1 VILTAKDCNLRERS
15 LLRKTKEELV
25 SAAQI
30 VKITAFERL
39 VHGIEQEMRMPIP
52 QVAVLTLNL

>member
-1 VILTAKDCNLRERS
+1 LRERS